1 MKFKIFNLMLFLSL
15 LWQEKLSGQCY
26 WNDNKGI
33 KTPLGTTIQRFNWR
47 ADDYYVYTKSNQ
59 TIGTQIK
66 SPFTGLSNANDN
78 IKGFI
83 DQNVKDND
91 PDQGW
96 ELLTKQFGSSGDPYL
111 FPTLVLY
118 NRHIGIIR
126 TFVYVPD
133 IPNFSKN
140 TGRIEIRFSY
150 PTSVKKE
157 SALLSPLQNPQSA
170 LDHFVKKVASN
181 TLQRASYFG
190 GLFWMYADFPVAY
203 DPCSC
208 RHFTE
213 IDIKPQFINIEQVN
227 LVTATQ
233 SSAAMSGGSPAS
245 AFTGISQPFNYFGK
259 GIEAGTKKGANIG
272 LSVGYISNLLNTYV
286 LPNFDTK
293 RTVQTIGPDDTNPRD
308 ITIGSNFR
316 IPDFIKTNFG
326 AAGTFLGLVEY
337 FVSGGSTTA
346 MASPAVNYSITGT
359 ITDSII
365 GQNTQIYVPGSPWDD
380 NTLNGG
386 AGSAIKSQP
395 VYNNSL
401 GVFALM
407 ETPKS
412 VGSYDNPF
420 LSLNSVNQPSVFKLK
435 LDKNFIEDLKYVVN
449 PSSNLVVDNI
459 STALVVTTTF
469 EQVKTKFNQPSEPMS
484 SGSVNISEH
493 KPIPNPEQF
502 QRKRIFTCSSPTM
515 SFDCL
520 KDYVISISLNDA
532 TLTEFLSK
540 IQLNVTLKDVT
551 TGKLYYHV
559 AQYLLRPT
567 NVSNNSITINDFSN
581 IPLNLNVSDLTLT
594 SNLTLKAWQNIRLS
608 GNINTNGFK
617 LNLISGGKVDIGN
630 IALSPAISIDIK
642 TPADCGDRT
651 PQPMAGNL
659 VQSFC
664 NNSTKYN
671 PIVPTSA
678 RNEDEEAS
686 SLKSQT
692 TTTTSLSISP
702 NPFNNQLSIQYELQ
716 EATQVTVSLSNALG
730 QVVKV
735 LVNEKVEAGSYQ
747 INESTADLPS
757 GVYIVSMK
765 TPNGL
770 KTQKVV
776 KQNN

>member
-1 MKFKIFNLMLFLSL
+1 MKFTIFNLMLFLSL
-15 LWQEKLSGQCY
+15 LWQEQLYSQCY

-33 KTPLGTTIQRFNWR
+33 KTSLGTTIQSFNWR
-47 ADDYYVYTKSNQ
+47 ADDYYVFTKSNQ

-78 IKGFI
+78 VQGFI
-83 DQNVKDND
+83 NQNVKDND
-91 PDQGW
+91 PAQGW
-96 ELLTKQFGSSGDPYL
+96 ELLVKNFGSSGDPYP

-140 TGRIEIRFSY
+140 TGRIEMRFSY
-150 PTSVKKE
+150 PTSAKKE

-170 LDHFVKKVASN
+170 LDNFVKKVASN

-190 GLFWMYADFPVAY
+190 GIFWMYADFPVAY

-233 SSAAMSGGSPAS
+233 SSPAISGGSPAS
-245 AFTGISQPFNYFGK
+245 AFTGISQPFNYFAK
-259 GIEAGTKKGANIG
+259 GLESGTKKGANIG

-293 RTVQTIGPDDTNPRD
+293 RTVLSIGPDDTSPF
-308 ITIGSNFR
+308 TTTVGSSFR

-337 FVSGGSTTA
+337 FVSGGNTTA

-365 GQNTQIYVPGSPWDD
+365 GQNAKIYVPGSPWDD

-386 AGSAIKSQP
+386 SGSAIKSQP
-395 VYNNSL
+395 IYNNTL
-401 GVFALM
+401 GVFGLI

-412 VGSYDNPF
+412 VGSFVNPIP
-420 LSLNSVNQPSVFKLK
+420 SLNSVNQPSVVKLK
-435 LDKNFIEDLKYVVN
+435 LDKNFVEDLKYVVN
-449 PSSNLVVDNI
+449 PASNLVVDNI
-459 STALVVTTTF
+459 STSLVITTTF
-469 EQVKTKFNQPSEPMS
+469 NQIKTKFNLSSEPMS

-493 KPIPNPEQF
+493 KPIPNPAQF
-502 QRKRIFTCSSPTM
+502 ERIRRFTCSSPTM

-520 KDYVISISLNDA
+520 KDYVLSISLNDA
-532 TLTEFLSK
+532 TLTDLLSK
-540 IQLNVTLKDVT
+540 IQLNVTLRDVT

-559 AQYLLRPT
+559 AQYLLRPS
-567 NVSNNSITINDFSN
+567 NVPDNSITINDFSN
-581 IPLNLNVSDLTLT
+581 IPLNLNVSNLTLT
-594 SNLTLKAWQNIRLS
+594 SDLTLKAWQNIRLS

-630 IALSPAISIDIK
+630 LSLSPNISIEIK
-642 TPADCGDRT
+642 TPASCGDRT

-664 NNSTKYN
+664 SNSAKYN
-671 PIVPTSA
+671 PVVPTFKG
-678 RNEDEEAS
+678 EDEDIS
-686 SLKSQT
+686 SLKSVKVIT
-692 TTTTSLSISP
+692 TALSVAP

-716 EATQVTVSLSNALG
+716 EASQVTVSLSNALG
-730 QVVKV
+730 QTVKV

-757 GVYIVSMK
+757 GVYIITMK
-765 TPNGL
+765 TPTGM

-776 KQNN
+776 KQSN